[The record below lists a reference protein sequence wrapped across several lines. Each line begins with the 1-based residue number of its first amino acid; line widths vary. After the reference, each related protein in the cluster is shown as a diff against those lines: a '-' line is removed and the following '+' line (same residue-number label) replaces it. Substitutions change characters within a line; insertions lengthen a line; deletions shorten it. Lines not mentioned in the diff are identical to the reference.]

1 MRYLACVLL
10 FFAVATRTYADET
23 NEAHTE
29 KIPLSQA
36 VTLGIIQ
43 GITEFL
49 PVSSTGHMIIAN
61 ECFFHASRQSKNLQ
75 AALNNYMVC
84 INLGTLLVLLLFFRK
99 DIRRILNGLRGNDTK
114 GFKLAFNLGIAFIPA
129 GILGLLTDK
138 TLEHFYTPTCVATGL
153 ILGSVCIFLTE
164 NFRKTHQPCCD
175 DLYDLSV
182 AKALLIGLLQ
192 TVALWPGFSR
202 LLATVIGGIW
212 VGLTL
217 TQALRFSFLLG
228 LLTTALATT
237 YKFLKHG
244 DVLLQA
250 TDGVTA
256 WLGIAV
262 SFGVG
267 IAVISLLFRF
277 LKNNGLRIFGWYRLA
292 LGVLIF
298 CL

>member
-1 MRYLACVLL
+1 MRHIALVLL

-36 VTLGIIQ
+36 VTLGVIQ

-61 ECFFHASRQSKNLQ
+61 ECFFHASQQSKSLQ

-84 INLGTLLVLLLFFRK
+84 INLGTLLVLLLFFRN
-99 DIRRILNGLRGNDTK
+99 DVRRILNGLCGKDTK
-114 GFKLAFNLGIAFIPA
+114 GFKLAFNLGIAFVPA

-138 TLEHFYTPTCVATGL
+138 TLERFYTPTCVATGL
-153 ILGSVCIFLTE
+153 ILGSVCIFLIE
-164 NFRKTHQPCCD
+164 NFRKTHEPCCNN
-175 DLYDLSV
+175 LYDLSV
-182 AKALLIGLLQ
+182 AKALFIGLLQ

-202 LLATVIGGIW
+202 LLSTVLGGIW

-237 YKFLKHG
+237 YKFLKHS

-256 WLGIAV
+256 WIGIAV

-277 LKNNGLRIFGWYRLA
+277 LKNNGLRIFAWYRLA
-292 LGVLIF
+292 LGAIIL